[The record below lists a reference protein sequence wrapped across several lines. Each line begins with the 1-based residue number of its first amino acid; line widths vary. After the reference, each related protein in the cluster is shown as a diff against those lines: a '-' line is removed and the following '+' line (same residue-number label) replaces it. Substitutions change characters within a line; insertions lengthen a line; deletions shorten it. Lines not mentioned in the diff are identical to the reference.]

1 MKKIA
6 KMSLVA
12 AMAISGLTSASAAD
26 LTEAIKGVKVSG
38 FVSYTME
45 KVMNDDKATSDVE
58 AQHDID
64 IRIQAVIPV
73 NDMVTA
79 TIRIDEAN
87 DDDHDNTGLVH
98 DDKNGNGTIEA
109 GEFKKGTSNNA
120 SSLKMEID
128 RAYFTYTNS
137 MFSSSFGLMS
147 APLTD
152 GANADGISFSKNLGP
167 VALTVGYAY
176 SNSATSNGAD
186 DLAYITANGSIDPV
200 SYYVTYVS
208 QIGTESAAKTDANFL
223 HLGVSGNIKMISLGL
238 DYAQKTG
245 IDGSNDE
252 NQFKVSIGADL
263 GAVSLGLAYAAND
276 KDGGET
282 TVGSDDTAASNITV
296 AGIELQD
303 HADASAI
310 QADISFD
317 INATNNVKLTYV
329 ALDQDLVN
337 TNDMTAYKLTYTNK
351 MSSNFSVYANYEL
364 TDTDNTVNDMSE
376 LTLGAKYSF

>member
-1 MKKIA
+1 
-6 KMSLVA
+6 
-12 AMAISGLTSASAAD
+12 
-26 LTEAIKGVKVSG
+26 
-38 FVSYTME
+38 
-45 KVMNDDKATSDVE
+45 
-58 AQHDID
+58 
-64 IRIQAVIPV
+64 
-73 NDMVTA
+73 
-79 TIRIDEAN
+79 
-87 DDDHDNTGLVH
+87 
-98 DDKNGNGTIEA
+98 
-109 GEFKKGTSNNA
+109 
-120 SSLKMEID
+120 
-128 RAYFTYTNS
+128 
-137 MFSSSFGLMS
+137 
-147 APLTD
+147 
-152 GANADGISFSKNLGP
+152 
-167 VALTVGYAY
+167 
-176 SNSATSNGAD
+176 
-186 DLAYITANGSIDPV
+186 
-200 SYYVTYVS
+200 
-208 QIGTESAAKTDANFL
+208 
-223 HLGVSGNIKMISLGL
+223 MISLGL

>member
-12 AMAISGLTSASAAD
+12 ALAISGLTSASAVD

-45 KVMNDDKATSDVE
+45 KVNNSNKATADKDG
-58 AQHDID
+58 QHDLD

-79 TIRIDEAN
+79 TIRLDEKE
-87 DDDHDNTGLVH
+87 DGVD
-98 DDKNGNGTIEA
+98 
-109 GEFKKGTSNNA
+109 S
-120 SSLKMEID
+120 SSLSLEVD
-128 RAYFTYTNS
+128 RAYFTYKNS
-137 MFSSSFGLMS
+137 MFTTNFGLMS

-152 GANADGISFSKNLGP
+152 GSNADGISFSKDFGAI
-167 VALTVGYAY
+167 ALTAGYAY
-176 SNSATSNGAD
+176 SNATTANGAD

-200 SYYVTYVS
+200 SYYVTYVA
-208 QIGTESAAKTDANFL
+208 QIGTVGTAKTDANFL
-223 HLGVSGNIKMISLGL
+223 ALGLSGNIEMISLGL
-238 DYAQKTG
+238 DYAQMTG
-245 IDGSNDE
+245 LDGTKDQ
-252 NQFKVSIGADL
+252 NQVKVSIGADL
-263 GAVSLGLAYAAND
+263 GMVSLGLAYAAND

-282 TVGSDDTAASNITV
+282 TVSQDDTAASNISV

-310 QADISFD
+310 QASIAFD

-329 ALDQDLVN
+329 SLDQDVSG

-351 MSSNFSVYANYEL
+351 MSSNFSVYANYES
-364 TDTDNTVNDMSE
+364 TDIDNTNNDKSE